1 MFTLILEFTAIILF
15 SGCLWHAAKYN
26 GRAFAQQ
33 WFIAGYLAAILRE
46 TILQTA
52 FSIYFF
58 APTIL
63 RIGAAPA
70 LVTLLSPSIFYLA
83 FQFALRMIPPL
94 SPLDKGG
101 EGGSRAMLGLIFL
114 IATSIGLPLE
124 ATAVQA
130 RWWTFGESAGRVVL
144 GAPIFASLIWG
155 GSAVIFYWLLAR
167 VRATNLPDRG
177 KLYAMIVLA
186 SVIAGLQVI
195 WTLLLSLLG

>member
-1 MFTLILEFTAIILF
+1 MYTSIIEFTAIVLF
-15 SGCLWHAAKYN
+15 IGCFWHAAKYN

-58 APTIL
+58 APTML

-70 LVTLLSPSIFYLA
+70 LVTLLSPCIFYLA
-83 FQFALRMIPPL
+83 FQFALRFVPL
-94 SPLDKGG
+94 EKT
-101 EGGSRAMLGLIFL
+101 RAMLALEFL
-114 IATSIGLPLE
+114 IAASMALPLE

-130 RWWTFGESAGRVVL
+130 RWWIYESTGRVIL
-144 GAPIFASLIWG
+144 GVPIFAPLIWG
-155 GSAVIFYWLLAR
+155 GSAVIFYWLFAR
-167 VRATNLPDRG
+167 VRSTNLPDRG
-177 KLYAMIVLA
+177 KLYAVIVLA

-195 WTLLLSLLG
+195 WTLLLSFLG

>member
-1 MFTLILEFTAIILF
+1 MYTSIVEFTALVLF
-15 SGCLWHAAKYN
+15 IGCFWHAAKYN
-26 GRAFAQQ
+26 GRGFAQQ

-52 FSIYFF
+52 FSVYFF

-83 FQFALRMIPPL
+83 YQFAMRLFPPILL
-94 SPLDKGG
+94 SKGG
-101 EGGSRAMLGLIFL
+101 MGASRLMLLLIFA
-114 IATSIGLPLE
+114 IAASFGLPLE

-130 RWWTFGESAGRVVL
+130 RWWIYESAGRVVL
-144 GAPIFASLIWG
+144 GAPIFAPLIWG
-155 GSAVIFYWLLAR
+155 GSAVIFYWLFAR
-167 VRATNLPDRG
+167 VRKTNLPDRG

-186 SVIAGLQVI
+186 SVIAGLQVL

>member
-1 MFTLILEFTAIILF
+1 MYTSLLEFTALVLF
-15 SGCLWHAAKYN
+15 IGCLWHAARYN

-33 WFIAGYLAAILRE
+33 WFISGYLAAILRE

-52 FSIYFF
+52 FSVYFF

-83 FQFALRMIPPL
+83 YQFALRLIPSTRL
-94 SPLDKGG
+94 SDGG
-101 EGGSRAMLGLIFL
+101 TGGSRLMLGLVFL
-114 IATSIGLPLE
+114 IAASLGLPLE

-130 RWWTFGESAGRVVL
+130 RWWVYELEGRVVL
-144 GAPIFASLIWG
+144 GAPFIAPLIWG
-155 GSAVIFYWLLAR
+155 GSAVIFFWLWAR

-186 SVIAGLQVI
+186 SVIAGLQVLWI
-195 WTLLLSLLG
+195 LLLSFLG

>member
-1 MFTLILEFTAIILF
+1 MFTSIIEFTSLVLF
-15 SGCLWHAAKYN
+15 IGCFWHAAHYN
-26 GRAFAQQ
+26 GRAFARQ

-52 FSIYFF
+52 FSVYFF

-83 FQFALRMIPPL
+83 YQFALRFVPL
-94 SPLDKGG
+94 EKL
-101 EGGSRAMLGLIFL
+101 RWMLGLMFL
-114 IATSIGLPLE
+114 IAASIWLPLE

-130 RWWTFGESAGRVVL
+130 RWWIYGELAGRVVL
-144 GAPIFASLIWG
+144 GAPLIAPLIWG
-155 GSAVIFYWLLAR
+155 GSAVIFYWLFAR
-167 VRATNLPDRG
+167 VRSTNLPDRG

-195 WTLLLSLLG
+195 WILLLSLLG